1 MNHQEKRLDILSK
14 IPNRGYSDIWDTC
27 CDHGKLGYKLI
38 RHFPNSLIHFNDIV
52 PHIIEKLKTKLYNVP
67 SERYTLNTLDARN
80 IKVSNDNTLIYICG
94 IGGKMAIEIVN
105 DLVFNN
111 TNDFD
116 LILCTHY
123 HQHELRE
130 SLRDLNFKLIQ
141 SDLIVHQGQQY
152 EMLYISRSRGV
163 TIPPLSEELF
173 NKDCEKS
180 RAYFEKSMNHFKKN
194 ANFSE
199 KSKEIYTFYR
209 SLLSFE

>member
-1 MNHQEKRLDILSK
+1 MKQQEKRLDILST
-14 IPNRGYSDIWDTC
+14 IPDREYSDIWDTC

-38 RHFPNSLIHFNDIV
+38 RQFPDSLIHFNDIV
-52 PHIIEKLKTKLYNVP
+52 PHIVEKLKTKLYNVP

-80 IKVSNDNTLIYICG
+80 IKVSNNNTLIYICG

-105 DLVFNN
+105 YLMKENSH
-111 TNDFD
+111 DFE

-123 HQHELRE
+123 HQHELRDYL
-130 SLRDLNFKLIQ
+130 SGVGFKLIR
-141 SDLIVHQGQQY
+141 SELIVHQAQQY
-152 EMLYISRSRGV
+152 EMLYISRLRGV

-199 KSKEIYTFYR
+199 RSNEIYTFYK